1 MQLHN
6 NMSVL
11 PFVAFGLASLQQV
24 FIYCVLGQALQSKIE
39 NLNAKAYKCS
49 WLEGKGGM
57 QGAAFMICLVG
68 NERSGCKLPGTP
80 FFPMSLQFFVSMRK
94 TVNSS
99 FGYKLLSV
107 LMVFCGQHLSIPPM
121 DRKFGMC
128 SRVLFNLHAL
138 IIGLVTVY
146 CVVSSYLGFS
156 AYLHKNFGF
165 AVYIAAGF
173 LGCFEC
179 LFRIVY
185 TSIRKKKIE
194 FVAARVHIA
203 LYHHNLGTD
212 PQPFVTKMS
221 RIISGLIF
229 FLFGLF
235 FCTTVFM
242 YFENY
247 WRLADLM
254 EHAATNK
261 TQIELMVSERG
272 EFSIEL
278 LEAWMF
284 VVQTMPFLPS
294 PMQIKIVSALI
305 FFFCYFA
312 IGRVMLSDMLFYSWY
327 SIIVHQYRQL
337 RDTLGKVLHEDAEK
351 EKLEDWVKY
360 HHTLNELLKEV
371 NSLTAPVIIA
381 AVVFTGI
388 QVSIFS
394 FSIIKL
400 SDQMNVI
407 SYTIFGIMSMK
418 QLVIYCILGQKIKD
432 VVRDVKAEAY
442 KCPWVDNVEMKKH
455 AALMVTAAS
464 NKDECNLPGAPFF
477 SLSLEFLASMTSGV
491 FTYFMVLIQLNKN

>member
-1 MQLHN
+1 M
-6 NMSVL
+6 
-11 PFVAFGLASLQQV
+11 P
-24 FIYCVLGQALQSKIE
+24 
-39 NLNAKAYKCS
+39 AYKQRAMS
-49 WLEGKGGM
+49 
-57 QGAAFMICLVG
+57 
-68 NERSGCKLPGTP
+68 SKLDLIPK
-80 FFPMSLQFFVSMRK
+80 QMRK

-121 DRKFGMC
+121 DRKFSLC
-128 SRVLFNLHAL
+128 SRVLFSLHAL

-173 LGCFEC
+173 LGCLEC

-229 FLFGLF
+229 FFFGSF
-235 FCTTVFM
+235 FCTTVYM

-247 WRLADLM
+247 WRLAVLM

-261 TQIELMVSERG
+261 TQIELLVHGRG
-272 EFSIEL
+272 EFTIEL

-284 VVQTMPFLPS
+284 AVQTMPFVPS

-371 NSLTAPVIIA
+371 NSLTSPVIIA
-381 AVVFTGI
+381 AVVFTGL

-400 SDQMNVI
+400 SDQMNGI
-407 SYTIFGIMSMK
+407 SFAIFGIMSMK
-418 QLVIYCILGQKIKD
+418 QLVIYCVLGQKIKD
-432 VVRDVKAEAY
+432 VVSDVKAEAY